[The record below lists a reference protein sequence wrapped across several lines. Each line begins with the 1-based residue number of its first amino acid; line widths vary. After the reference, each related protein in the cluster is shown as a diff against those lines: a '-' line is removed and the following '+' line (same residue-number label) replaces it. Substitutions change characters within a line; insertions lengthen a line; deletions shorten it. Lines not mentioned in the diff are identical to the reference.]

1 MDHFYRSVADSE
13 PKKRHEIIR
22 DLIVGTVATAAITGY
37 VLHLQDKAP
46 SSAEKSDQEWYVQLV
61 D

>member
-22 DLIVGTVATAAITGY
+22 ELIGGAVATAAVTGF
-37 VLHLQDKAP
+37 VLHIQDKEPA
-46 SSAEKSDQEWYVQLV
+46 SAEKPDQEWSIRLV